1 MPLVICPDCKTE
13 ISDVAASCPKCGRP
27 IAEPQRGAGADSRR
41 RGYAAGAFV
50 LGFAATALAL
60 KHAWGP
66 GYTYSTLAGFILVV
80 GVVVGG
86 VCAGLA
92 FMFAKR

>member
-1 MPLVICPDCKTE
+1 MALVTCPDCKTE
-13 ISDVAASCPKCGRP
+13 VSDAAPACPKCGRP
-27 IAEPQRGAGADSRR
+27 LVAAPTSATDSRR

-50 LGFAATALAL
+50 LGFAATAVAL

-66 GYTYSTLAGFILVV
+66 GYAYSTIAGFILVG
-80 GVVVGG
+80 GVIVGG

-92 FMFAKR
+92 FMIAKR